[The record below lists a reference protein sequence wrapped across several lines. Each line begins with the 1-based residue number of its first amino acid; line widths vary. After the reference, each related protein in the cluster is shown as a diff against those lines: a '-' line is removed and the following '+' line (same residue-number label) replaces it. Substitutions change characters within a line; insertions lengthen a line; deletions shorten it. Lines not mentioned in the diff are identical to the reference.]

1 MATPWLAL
9 KQAREALRTGQP
21 DEARRILEPLVAEG
35 YRKAIVLTRE
45 VARAYLAWAER
56 HLRADDAESAWRDLL
71 AAEALNTGEE
81 SAVRLRQTLTRLG
94 LAQCRAA
101 FEAGHPVRVLESVAR
116 LRDRGVSTPEFDIL
130 ESAAQE
136 WLLASDQADR
146 GDFELAATTL
156 GHARKRLEPNLAD
169 GVSRFLA
176 ELEKRRERFR
186 EAVSCL
192 NAAAEGKH
200 WREAVNWADA
210 VTAVAPD
217 HREAR
222 SLRMRAWEALHPVT
236 AAYSG
241 ATEPEE
247 HDSIVPLTVSS
258 TERPDAQA
266 TSPYNNR
273 PATTSSFS
281 RRSDPVP
288 LPGSPGLP
296 KRFLLWVDGVG
307 GYLVCLAPRVT
318 FGQATADGPVDVP
331 LFADVSRLHA
341 EMTRDNEGYV
351 VESGRDIQINGAP
364 VKRSPLKPGDRVT
377 LGSTCQFQLLQ
388 PVPIS
393 PTVRL
398 ELVSGQRLPLAVDG
412 VILMAESLIL
422 GPGSQVHIRLPWAEA
437 NVILYRS
444 GEGMGVRYD
453 HPFTLDGRPAK
464 GRSPLS
470 IPGVMSAARFG
481 FAVEPVGSRL

>member
-9 KQAREALRTGQP
+9 RQAREALRTGQP
-21 DEARRILEPLVAEG
+21 DEARRLLEPLVAEG

-45 VARAYLAWAER
+45 VARAYLAWADR

-71 AAEALNTGEE
+71 AAESLNTGEE
-81 SAVRLRQTLTRLG
+81 AAVRLRQTLTRLG
-94 LAQCRAA
+94 LAECRAA
-101 FEAGHPVRVLESVAR
+101 LEAGHPLRVLESIAR
-116 LRDRGVSTPEFDIL
+116 LRDRGVRSPEFDVL
-130 ESAAQE
+130 ESASQK

-146 GDFELAATTL
+146 GDFELAITSL
-156 GHARKRLEPNLAD
+156 NHALNRLDPILAA
-169 GVSRFLA
+169 GVIRFQS
-176 ELEKRRERFR
+176 ELEKRQVRFH
-186 EAVSCL
+186 EARTRL
-192 NAAAEGKH
+192 NAAAEGKR
-200 WREAVNWADA
+200 WREAVGSADA
-210 VTAVAPD
+210 VIAVAPD

-222 SLRMRAWEALHPVT
+222 ALRVRAWEALHPAT
-236 AAYSG
+236 AAYPG
-241 ATEPEE
+241 RGEAEE
-247 HDSIVPLTVSS
+247 TDSIVSLEVSD
-258 TERPDAQA
+258 TERMDVHRARHGNGA
-266 TSPYNNR
+266 
-273 PATTSSFS
+273 SSGNGWLRS
-281 RRSDPVP
+281 SDPVP

-318 FGQATADGPVDVP
+318 FGQATADGPVDIP

-341 EMTRDNEGYV
+341 ELTRDQEGYV
-351 VESGRDIQINGAP
+351 VESGRDIQINGVP
-364 VKRSPLKPGDRVT
+364 VKRSALKPGDRVT
-377 LGSTCQFQLLQ
+377 LGATCQFQLLQ

-422 GPGSQVHIRLPWAEA
+422 GPSPQVHVRLPWAEA

-444 GEGMGVRYD
+444 GEGLGVRYD
-453 HPFTLDGRPAK
+453 HPFSLDGRPVQ
-464 GRSPLS
+464 GRASLS
-470 IPGVMSAARFG
+470 IPSQISTERFG